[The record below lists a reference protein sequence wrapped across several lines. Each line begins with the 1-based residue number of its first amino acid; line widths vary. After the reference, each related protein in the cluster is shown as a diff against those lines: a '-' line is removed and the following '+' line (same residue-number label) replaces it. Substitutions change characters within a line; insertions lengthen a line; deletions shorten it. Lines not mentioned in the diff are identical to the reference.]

1 MNTRNKA
8 KPAREVDPRKLDVA
22 AFARDAGS
30 LQGQWP
36 AAELLRLT
44 DAAAPEAPAA
54 GWPAVQWSA
63 RGELRTPRGS
73 EPQIWLCLEASAR
86 TALTCQRCLRPVE
99 EALHFERWFRFARD
113 ESEAASLDADSE
125 DDVLALPRSL
135 DLRELV
141 EDELLLDLPLVP
153 RHEICPEVLPMSAG
167 DEAVDAGAEERP
179 NPFAVLAAL
188 KKK

>member
-1 MNTRNKA
+1 M
-8 KPAREVDPRKLDVA
+8 DVA

-36 AAELLRLT
+36 AAELGRLA
-44 DAAAPEAPAA
+44 DAAAPEAPAS

-63 RGELRTPRGS
+63 RGELRKPRGS
-73 EPQIWLCLEASAR
+73 EPQTWLFLEASTR
-86 TALTCQRCLRPVE
+86 TALTCQRCLQPVHE
-99 EALHFERWFRFARD
+99 SIQFERWFRFARD
-113 ESEAASLDADSE
+113 ENEAASLDAESE
-125 DDVLALPRSL
+125 EDVLALPRSL
-135 DLRELV
+135 DLRELI

-153 RHEICPEVLPMSAG
+153 RHEVCPEALPLPDGDVVEAG
-167 DEAVDAGAEERP
+167 QDERP